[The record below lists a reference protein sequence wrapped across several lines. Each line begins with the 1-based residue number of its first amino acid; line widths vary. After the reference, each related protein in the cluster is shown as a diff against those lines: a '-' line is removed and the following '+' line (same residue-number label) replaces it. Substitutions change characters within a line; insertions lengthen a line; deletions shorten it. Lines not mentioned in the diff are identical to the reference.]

1 MARKDQPDRG
11 LIQTGEVSSMR
22 LNIAIIAL
30 FVYSAFGQQTKVTVA
45 GASSSYV
52 LGAGDQ
58 FSMEIADL
66 EELNGKVHRVDSDGT
81 VTLPLVGRIQAAGL
95 TLAEFEEEIDQKL
108 GSQLK
113 EPHITVTVTETLS
126 QPVTVI
132 GAVNK
137 PGIHQI
143 RGQQSLI
150 DVLSEAGGLRN
161 DAGYRITI
169 TRQMDMGDLPVPNAK
184 RDDAEHVMSGEI
196 NVGDILEARNQAAN
210 IRVYPHD
217 VITVP
222 RAKLVYVMGEVR
234 KSGGFTLEQKES
246 LSVIEAL
253 ALAEGTTPTAARTR
267 ALILRREAGALDRS
281 EIKVDIEKIISGKTS
296 DVALRP
302 DDILLVPN
310 SAGKVIRTRAI
321 EIAIAV
327 GTGVLIWR
335 GL

>member
-1 MARKDQPDRG
+1 MKSYVVLLALLVYPCLAQ
-11 LIQTGEVSSMR
+11 VS
-22 LNIAIIAL
+22 
-30 FVYSAFGQQTKVTVA
+30 KVTVA

-52 LGAGDQ
+52 LGPGDQ

-95 TLAEFEEEIDQKL
+95 TLSEFEAEIDEKL

-132 GAVNK
+132 GAVNQ
-137 PGIHQI
+137 PGVHQI
-143 RGQQSLI
+143 RGQQSLVDI
-150 DVLSEAGGLRN
+150 LSEAGGFRN

-169 TRQMDMGDLPVPNAK
+169 TRQMQMGDLPLPGAV
-184 RDDAEHVMSGEI
+184 RDDADHVISGQV

-210 IRVYPHD
+210 IRIYPHD

-222 RAKLVYVMGEVR
+222 RAKLVYVMGEVH
-234 KSGGFTLEQKES
+234 KSGGFTLEQKDS

-253 ALAEGTTPTAARTR
+253 ALADGTTPTAARQR
-267 ALILRREAGALDRS
+267 ALILRREPGAADRA
-281 EIKVDIEKIISGKTS
+281 EIKVDLDKILAGKTS
-296 DVALRP
+296 DVSLQA

-310 SAGKVIRTRAI
+310 SLAKVVRIRAV
-321 EIAIAV
+321 EAAVAV
-327 GTGVLIWR
+327 GVGVLIWR